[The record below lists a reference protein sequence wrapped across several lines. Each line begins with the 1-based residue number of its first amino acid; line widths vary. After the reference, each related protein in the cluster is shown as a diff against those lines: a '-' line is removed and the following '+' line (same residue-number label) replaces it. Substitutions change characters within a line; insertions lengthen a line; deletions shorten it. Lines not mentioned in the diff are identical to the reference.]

1 MEVNAPGLKPSPRA
15 GHRLEVIG
23 DYLCILGGK
32 DEALKSRTV
41 FHFYDSKSN
50 MFKGFTTDDIH
61 DDDDFETVR
70 KGEMDQVDVSGKKIS
85 KKNTSRDKNKKR
97 MRNSKYSEKST
108 KKTEGN
114 NSQFNVSTA
123 KKGIFNKSD
132 TRQAETLSPKKKNAK
147 IECDSHSVIK
157 DHKSGLEEEAS
168 DRDASNLDDTKVFKA
183 RSLMSMKKDRINKI
197 REREKRELLAEFEP
211 AGKYKN
217 MTFFDPDFQAMS
229 NALKVI
235 GMPSEKIKV
244 TDRG

>member
-1 MEVNAPGLKPSPRA
+1 
-15 GHRLEVIG
+15 
-23 DYLCILGGK
+23 
-32 DEALKSRTV
+32 
-41 FHFYDSKSN
+41 
-50 MFKGFTTDDIH
+50 
-61 DDDDFETVR
+61 
-70 KGEMDQVDVSGKKIS
+70 MDQVDVSGKKIS

-168 DRDASNLDDTKVFKA
+168 GIFCV
-183 RSLMSMKKDRINKI
+183 
-197 REREKRELLAEFEP
+197 
-211 AGKYKN
+211 
-217 MTFFDPDFQAMS
+217 
-229 NALKVI
+229 
-235 GMPSEKIKV
+235 
-244 TDRG
+244 

>member
-1 MEVNAPGLKPSPRA
+1 
-15 GHRLEVIG
+15 
-23 DYLCILGGK
+23 
-32 DEALKSRTV
+32 
-41 FHFYDSKSN
+41 
-50 MFKGFTTDDIH
+50 MFK
-61 DDDDFETVR
+61 
-70 KGEMDQVDVSGKKIS
+70 
-85 KKNTSRDKNKKR
+85 N
-97 MRNSKYSEKST
+97 
-108 KKTEGN
+108 
-114 NSQFNVSTA
+114 
-123 KKGIFNKSD
+123 
-132 TRQAETLSPKKKNAK
+132 L
-147 IECDSHSVIK
+147 
-157 DHKSGLEEEAS
+157 

>member
-70 KGEMDQVDVSGKKIS
+70 KGEMDQIDTSGKKIS

-97 MRNSKYSEKST
+97 MRNSKYSEKSA
-108 KKTEGN
+108 KKTDGN
-114 NSQFNVSTA
+114 NSQFNTSTA
-123 KKGIFNKSD
+123 KKGTFNKSD
-132 TRQAETLSPKKKNAK
+132 TRKAETLSPTKKNSK
-147 IECDSHSVIK
+147 N
-157 DHKSGLEEEAS
+157 EA
-168 DRDASNLDDTKVFKA
+168 
-183 RSLMSMKKDRINKI
+183 
-197 REREKRELLAEFEP
+197 
-211 AGKYKN
+211 
-217 MTFFDPDFQAMS
+217 
-229 NALKVI
+229 
-235 GMPSEKIKV
+235 
-244 TDRG
+244 